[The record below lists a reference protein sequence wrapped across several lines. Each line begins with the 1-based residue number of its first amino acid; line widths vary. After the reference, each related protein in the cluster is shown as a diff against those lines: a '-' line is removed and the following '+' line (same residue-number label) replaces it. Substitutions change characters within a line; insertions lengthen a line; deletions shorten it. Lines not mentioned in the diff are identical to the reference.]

1 MGELHDDLSTFYGN
15 QILNGIRTKDNDF
28 KQIFSPSIIR
38 IGDWDWPRPDYVC
51 FDEELKATYA
61 LEFKPPFQSK
71 REYLTGLG
79 QSLAYLQKHTYSGLI
94 IPHIADDG
102 FPIAKFV
109 ADTLNSAEFIN
120 VGTSLY
126 EYDFNSN
133 TIRLLRP
140 ILNQR
145 ENFSEIRQNKVET
158 FWCWWRDMS
167 HYELYDLLN
176 LSFIYSD
183 ESGDIYTNKIY
194 PMFYKKMIN
203 GHTKQWN
210 GMPRNKKVTEESYR
224 SEKQNYKIPLVQ
236 LDLWG
241 RDECR
246 LTNTGLK
253 LLEIGKKYGPDSK
266 IFKYCL
272 AYLILVKGK
281 HLELI
286 KLVDKFQEI
295 QKKDGVPSLQKD
307 YIKLLDEFLTN
318 NGCIGKR
325 KPTAVTTDAKNG
337 YIRDEIKL
345 WNKFGLLRPASA
357 SRVFHS
363 GIGYKFDWNK
373 ITSILIYDNQL

>member
-15 QILNGIRTKDNDF
+15 KILNGIRTKDDNF

-38 IGDWDWPRPDYVC
+38 VGDWDWPRPDYVC
-51 FDEELKATYA
+51 FDEKLNATYA

-79 QSLAYLQKHTYSGLI
+79 QSLSYLQKHTYSGLI

-102 FPIAKFV
+102 FPIAKFI
-109 ADTLNSAEFIN
+109 ANTLSSPEFTDI
-120 VGTSLY
+120 GTSLY
-126 EYDFNSN
+126 EYNYSSNSIRILKPILSIRKSFNTIKQSN
-133 TIRLLRP
+133 T
-140 ILNQR
+140 
-145 ENFSEIRQNKVET
+145 ET

-176 LSFIYSD
+176 LSFFYA
-183 ESGDIYTNKIY
+183 ENAGDIYTKNIY
-194 PMFYKKMIN
+194 PEFYDMMIK
-203 GHTKQWN
+203 GHTKQWD
-210 GMPRNKKVTEESYR
+210 GSPRRKNESEKSYK

-246 LTNTGLK
+246 LTDTGFK
-253 LLEIGKKYGPDSK
+253 LLEIGKKYGPNSK
-266 IFKYCL
+266 IFRDFL
-272 AYLILVKGK
+272 AYLILVRGK
-281 HLELI
+281 HLDLI
-286 KLVDKFQEI
+286 KLIDKFQEI
-295 QKKDGVPSLQKD
+295 QKKDGIPHLQKD

-325 KPTAVTTDAKNG
+325 KPTAITTDAKNG

-345 WNKFGLLRPASA
+345 WNKFGLLCLAGERN
-357 SRVFHS
+357 VFHP
-363 GIGYKFDWNK
+363 GVGYKFNWDK
-373 ITSILIYDNQL
+373 ITSILINGNQL

>member
-120 VGTSLY
+120 VGISLY

-145 ENFSEIRQNKVET
+145 ENFSEIKQNKVET

-176 LSFIYSD
+176 LSFRYSD
-183 ESGDIYTNKIY
+183 ESGDIYTNIIY
-194 PMFYKKMIN
+194 PMFYEMMIK

-210 GMPRNKKVTEESYR
+210 GMPRNKKATEESYR
-224 SEKQNYKIPLVQ
+224 SEKQNYRCSWIYGEEMNVGLQ
-236 LDLWG
+236 ILD
-241 RDECR
+241 
-246 LTNTGLK
+246 
-253 LLEIGKKYGPDSK
+253 
-266 IFKYCL
+266 
-272 AYLILVKGK
+272 
-281 HLELI
+281 
-286 KLVDKFQEI
+286 
-295 QKKDGVPSLQKD
+295 
-307 YIKLLDEFLTN
+307 
-318 NGCIGKR
+318 
-325 KPTAVTTDAKNG
+325 
-337 YIRDEIKL
+337 
-345 WNKFGLLRPASA
+345 
-357 SRVFHS
+357 
-363 GIGYKFDWNK
+363 
-373 ITSILIYDNQL
+373 